1 MDSFSSPSLSSYIN
15 GLLDESY
22 GTAVL
27 SEDQRLSMHNDLMKR
42 LTMLINTNLIAAIPQ
57 EKVPEF
63 NRLIDTDAKEN
74 EITDFIQTTVSDPQ
88 GVIVRTLVDFREVY
102 RSIQ

>member
-27 SEDQRLSMHNDLMKR
+27 SEDQRLSMHDDLMKR
-42 LTMLINTNLIAAIPQ
+42 LTTLINTNLIAAIPQ
-57 EKVPEF
+57 EKVSEF

-74 EITDFIQTTVSDPQ
+74 EITDFIQTAVPDPQ